1 MQRHW
6 VQRVYRPTEYI
17 LWTCLH
23 FTSNLDVIFYKIST
37 DFKCKHSLFLRGSIT
52 KYIKSIHLHYIH
64 LLHII
69 YGVNNPCSIYKNL
82 SLINTIIFF
91 PSQDK
96 LLSCQFWMVTKWYK
110 SQIMAHYKWHLCFK
124 TVFCQH
130 WWDKKSKH
138 FCKYFAPNEAHTQV
152 SLTHMPF
159 SSNQTLSY
167 YYLHYAQN
175 KKKNLLKNGLVPACD
190 VKVIRWFDQK
200 GSHLC
205 HMWCPALVSGNT
217 WLGCNEVLLL
227 YWALSQLQ

>member
-96 LLSCQFWMVTKWYK
+96 FLSCQFWMVTKWYK

-130 WWDKKSKH
+130 WWDKKVSTSANTLHRMRHILKSAWRTCPSPPIKHWVTTTSTMHKTKRKTSSKMAL
-138 FCKYFAPNEAHTQV
+138 F
-152 SLTHMPF
+152 
-159 SSNQTLSY
+159 
-167 YYLHYAQN
+167 LH
-175 KKKNLLKNGLVPACD
+175 V
-190 VKVIRWFDQK
+190 
-200 GSHLC
+200 
-205 HMWCPALVSGNT
+205 T
-217 WLGCNEVLLL
+217 
-227 YWALSQLQ
+227 